1 MLPHSKVLRR
11 SRRVSWFTRG
21 GNRAPRGGVE
31 MKAVELIRKQWKGFA
46 LGGALLTM
54 LLALAPPRVSA
65 DTIYSL
71 SIPNTAL
78 SCCTGPYATVD
89 VHLNSRTS
97 ATITFDS
104 LTNGGDLYLMA
115 ATR

>member
-21 GNRAPRGGVE
+21 GNRAPRGGVK
-31 MKAVELIRKQWKGFA
+31 MKAFELIRKQWKGFA

-65 DTIYSL
+65 DTVYSL

-78 SCCTGPYATVD
+78 SRCTRPYVTVV
-89 VHLNSRTS
+89 VHLKCGTRP
-97 ATITFDS
+97 TITFD
-104 LTNGGDLYLMA
+104 
-115 ATR
+115 